1 MIAMGSKQ
9 YLLKGIFSMINSK
22 GIRILCYI
30 AVGISFV
37 FTLVLSIFA
46 GREMAEEG
54 RVIKGIFILL
64 VGLIIPLVT
73 ALSLYPIYAL
83 SLIESHTSELN
94 ANVNLLLEQV
104 KPSNKEVPCTPSAT
118 TPSTT
123 IPSSSQVSLL
133 QKDLIDFIN
142 HKYDTQIG
150 VDDALDVIKDKILN
164 IEYNTNSVQIFK
176 KRISSANSIDEIIAI
191 IKLHRASTNFPMF
204 K

>member
-22 GIRILCYI
+22 SVRILCYI

-46 GREMAEEG
+46 GKEMAEG

-118 TPSTT
+118 TPSNT
-123 IPSSSQVSLL
+123 IPSSSQVSLP

-191 IKLHRASTNFPMF
+191 MKLHRASTNFPMF

>member
-1 MIAMGSKQ
+1 MIS
-9 YLLKGIFSMINSK
+9 SK

-46 GREMAEEG
+46 GGVMAEEG
-54 RVIKGIFILL
+54 GLIKGIFILL

-104 KPSNKEVPCTPSAT
+104 KPSNKEVPCTPLTA

-123 IPSSSQVSLL
+123 IPSSSQVSL
-133 QKDLIDFIN
+133 QKKDLIDFIN

-150 VDDALDVIKDKILN
+150 VDDDLDVIKDKILN

-191 IKLHRASTNFPMF
+191 MKLHRASTNFPMF